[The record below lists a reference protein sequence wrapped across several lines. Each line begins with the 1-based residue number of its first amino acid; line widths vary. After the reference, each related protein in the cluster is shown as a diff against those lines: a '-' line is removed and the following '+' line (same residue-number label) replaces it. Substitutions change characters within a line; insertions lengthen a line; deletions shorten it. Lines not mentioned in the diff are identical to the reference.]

1 MMARIGLAAAAL
13 AAGLVLA
20 AAVPSIP
27 QTARRLAGL
36 PGAPPAT
43 AAPSAAPA
51 PAANGHGHAHG
62 GGEAEHEEEG
72 KIALTADQAAAAA
85 IQVAPVSGGVLVN
98 RVALP
103 GVLAASSDHLA
114 RVTARVGGTVAEVRK
129 RLGDTVAAGDVL
141 AVIESREIADAKGE
155 FLAASRTASL
165 AGTTLARE
173 SRLWKQRISAEQDF
187 LQARAASE
195 EAQIRVDLARQRLS
209 ALGLSDAEVAGLPKQ
224 PTAGLRRLELRA
236 PIAGQVTARAAV
248 LGAAVAADA
257 ELFSIADLSTLW
269 VEMAIPPR
277 DLPMVRQGQAVTI
290 AGEADAKG
298 EGAIVFLSP
307 MLDAET
313 RSARAVAEINN
324 ADGHWRPG
332 SFVTAHLATAE
343 QRVDILVPRDAVQ
356 EVEKEKVVFVRTPE
370 GFEKREVALGR
381 EDADAFEVIFGLD
394 AGTEVA
400 TVNAFALRAELG
412 KSEAGHSH

>member
-1 MMARIGLAAAAL
+1 MARIGLAAAAL

-27 QTARRLAGL
+27 LTARRLAGL
-36 PGAPPAT
+36 PTASPALAAPPA
-43 AAPSAAPA
+43 A
-51 PAANGHGHAHG
+51 PAAAGDGHAHG
-62 GGEAEHEEEG
+62 SGEGKHEEEG
-72 KIALTADQAAAAA
+72 KVALTADQVAAAG
-85 IQVAPVSGGVLVN
+85 IKVAPVAGGVLVN
-98 RVALP
+98 RIALP
-103 GVLAASSDHLA
+103 GVLAASSDRLA
-114 RVTARVGGTVAEVRK
+114 RVTARVAGTVAEVRK

-187 LQARAASE
+187 LQARATSE
-195 EAQIRVDLARQRLS
+195 EVRIRVDLARQRLS
-209 ALGLSDAEVAGLPKQ
+209 ALGLSDAEVADLPRQ
-224 PTAGLRRLELRA
+224 PTANLRRLELRA
-236 PIAGQVTARAAV
+236 PMAGRVTARMAV

-257 ELFSIADLSTLW
+257 ELFSVADLSRLW
-269 VEMAIPPR
+269 VEMTIPPR

-290 AGEADAKG
+290 TGEADAKG

-307 MLDAET
+307 VLDAET

-343 QRVDILVPRDAVQ
+343 QRVEVLVPRDAVQ

-381 EDADAFEVIFGLD
+381 EDADAYEVIFGLD
-394 AGTEVA
+394 TGTEIAVG
-400 TVNAFALRAELG
+400 NAFALRAELG